1 MFLLCHIP
9 QDTTKENVYI
19 RQNLSLMRLTATI
32 VTSII
37 YLSVFGAQ
45 DSTVSL
51 QDTLY
56 KPWKATHILEVNNNG
71 ISIVPAFS
79 LGRPAMMYLGRIGNE
94 RFQFEPEVRMSY
106 DAEPWSM
113 IFWARYKAPQ
123 IGKWSFTAATQYALL
138 YAPVENDINGTIVR
152 SFMSNRYTAVQGT
165 AYRPLK
171 NNFGFSAYSLAAVGM
186 DKGASLS
193 PVVLTGVVLIAPNF
207 NLGPIALNLRPQ
219 LYHLN
224 MRGPQ
229 GIFYAVN
236 YKLPINKEWSITGI
250 ITQPIIKDEELTV
263 APFIWNIGLNYT
275 LNHTHNRVV
284 VPQL

>member
-1 MFLLCHIP
+1 
-9 QDTTKENVYI
+9 
-19 RQNLSLMRLTATI
+19 MRLTATI
-32 VTSII
+32 ITSAI
-37 YLSVFGAQ
+37 YFAAFGARL
-45 DSTVSL
+45 DSTSSQ

-71 ISIVPAFS
+71 ISIVPTFS

-113 IFWARYKAPQ
+113 IFWARFKAPE
-123 IGKWSFTAATQYALL
+123 IGKWSFSAATQYALL
-138 YAPVENDINGTIVR
+138 YAPVENDINGTVLR
-152 SFMSNRYTAVQGT
+152 SYLSNRYTAAQVT
-165 AYRPLK
+165 AFRPLI
-171 NNFGFSAYSLAAVGM
+171 NNFGLSAYSLAAVGM
-186 DKGASLS
+186 DKGSSLS
-193 PVVLTGVVLIAPNF
+193 PVVLTGVVLVAPNLNF
-207 NLGPIALNLRPQ
+207 GPIFLNLRPQ

-236 YKLPINKEWSITGI
+236 YKLPMNKEWAITGLF
-250 ITQPIIKDEELTV
+250 TQPIIKDEALTV
-263 APFIWNIGLNYT
+263 APFIWNIGLNFT
-275 LNHTHNRVV
+275 LNHNHKRVV